1 MIVTLNQLKTSLQ
14 AVKRY
19 INKIKTTIISGIA
32 EEFDASSSYSAGDYV
47 YYNGKLYKFTAD
59 HATGV
64 FDGTDA
70 DEVTVTD
77 EMVNDVTVN
86 GTSVVNNGVAN
97 IPIGNANNLGV
108 VKKNYA
114 YGIDISSSGQLI
126 LIEPTEAELKRGYAG
141 SRRPILTGNQHV
153 STFYGLAKAAG
164 YDEKNSTESFGTYT
178 EEAKSAIQTMLGV
191 PSSDEVVS
199 DVTIGGNSVV
209 NNGTAE
215 IPILDDYNKYGLPKI
230 GNDDS
235 FTTDSNGLLRIRS
248 ATASQVKAGTST
260 YRALAPVLQHAS
272 TFYGLAKAAG
282 ADMAQSS
289 NAVGTYTDEA
299 KTAIKSMLGI
309 SNPQRGV
316 DYWTAADQAAI
327 VSAVRDVTEVAVSG
341 TDPVITANANTRYTC
356 GEVSTLDFTPCASG
370 ICDVVFTSGSTPTVV
385 ALPSTVKFPDG
396 SFTPEA
402 NKTYEI
408 NILNGVYGAVM
419 AWT

>member
-1 MIVTLNQLKTSLQ
+1 MIVTLDQLKTSLQ
-14 AVKRY
+14 AVKNY
-19 INKIKTTIISGIA
+19 ISKIKSTITSVIA

-86 GTSVVNNGVAN
+86 GTSVVNGGVAN
-97 IPIGNANNLGV
+97 IPIAGAFTPGAIMV
-108 VKKNYA
+108 SG
-114 YGIDISSSGQLI
+114 YGLQMQSNGYISTKTSTTSEIKSGLRQWEHI
-126 LIEPTEAELKRGYAG
+126 SPT
-141 SRRPILTGNQHV
+141 NQHV

-164 YDEKNSTESFGTYT
+164 HDEKDSTESFGTYT

-191 PSSDEVVS
+191 PSSDEVVG
-199 DVTIGGNSVV
+199 DVTVGGNSVV

-299 KTAIKSMLGI
+299 KTAIKSMLG
-309 SNPQRGV
+309 
-316 DYWTAADQAAI
+316 
-327 VSAVRDVTEVAVSG
+327 VRDGDLSIG
-341 TDPVITANANTRYTC
+341 T
-356 GEVSTLDFTPCASG
+356 VSTLSPDSSATASITGDYNAMELNLG
-370 ICDVVFTSGSTPTVV
+370 IPRGKSGVYVGATAPADPDVNVWIDTSGGDDFQAIVNAVYAMLPV
-385 ALPSTVKFPDG
+385 AEEVGF
-396 SFTPEA
+396 
-402 NKTYEI
+402 
-408 NILNGVYGAVM
+408 
-419 AWT
+419 